1 MAQINVT
8 VAGKTYPLA
17 AAQGDEDRVRKLA
30 GYIDAK
36 AQDLTG
42 KLGHV
47 NETRLILMAAML
59 IADELH
65 EHMEGEGGVGL
76 LNSLSEDDMASVLN
90 EVAGEVETI
99 AERLANA

>member
-1 MAQINVT
+1 M
-8 VAGKTYPLA
+8 
-17 AAQGDEDRVRKLA
+17 
-30 GYIDAK
+30 
-36 AQDLTG
+36 
-42 KLGHV
+42 

-90 EVAGEVETI
+90 EVAREVETI